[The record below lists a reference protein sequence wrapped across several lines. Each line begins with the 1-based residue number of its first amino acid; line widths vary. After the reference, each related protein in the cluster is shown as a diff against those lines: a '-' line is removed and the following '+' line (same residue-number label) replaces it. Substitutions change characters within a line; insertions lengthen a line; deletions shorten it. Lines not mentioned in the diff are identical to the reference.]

1 MLGMAMNSAKL
12 FLQGKLFQDNSK
24 MMGKL
29 ALGAGMG
36 AIVIV
41 VAGQFLPLWAAAL
54 AGGAVSGLVQPVLF
68 KDLKYV

>member
-1 MLGMAMNSAKL
+1 MFGMVMDSAKL
-12 FLQGKLFQDNSK
+12 FFRGKLFQDKSK

>member
-1 MLGMAMNSAKL
+1 MFGMAMDSAKL
-12 FLQGKLFQDNSK
+12 FFRGKLFQDNSK

>member
-1 MLGMAMNSAKL
+1 
-12 FLQGKLFQDNSK
+12 